1 MHVGLDLEEQQELLE
16 CLLAFVLQFLLAD
29 DTVTCL
35 LPGQHILSYFFGFLG
50 YLFLDIPPED

>member
-29 DTVTCL
+29 DAVTCL
-35 LPGQHILSYFFGFLG
+35 LPGSIPYLSWV
-50 YLFLDIPPED
+50 PKV